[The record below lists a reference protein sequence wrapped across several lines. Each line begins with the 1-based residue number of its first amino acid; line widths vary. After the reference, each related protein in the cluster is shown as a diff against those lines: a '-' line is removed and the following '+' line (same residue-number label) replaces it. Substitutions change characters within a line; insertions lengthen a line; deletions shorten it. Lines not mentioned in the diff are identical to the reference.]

1 MKTVAHKQCYNFFL
15 SFSLFFLD
23 GAIRMMDLGDLSAL
37 GFEYVTNNKNNK
49 NAFIRFLRGSL
60 PKIPIIFT

>member
-1 MKTVAHKQCYNFFL
+1 
-15 SFSLFFLD
+15 
-23 GAIRMMDLGDLSAL
+23 MMDLGDLSAL